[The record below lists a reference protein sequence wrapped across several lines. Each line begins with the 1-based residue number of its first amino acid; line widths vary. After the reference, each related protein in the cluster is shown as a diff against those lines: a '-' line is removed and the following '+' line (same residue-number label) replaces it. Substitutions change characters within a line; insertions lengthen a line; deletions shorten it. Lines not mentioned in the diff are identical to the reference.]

1 MSFIAK
7 VLPEGNLKNRFKDIK
22 GIENLPIAET
32 GTSSGMPFI
41 RLRDGVMF
49 HGVRPSRIQRII
61 YRFFMSS
68 SFRRRVPEE
77 ACAVA
82 WDIWL
87 RYWRDG
93 HINQQRY
100 YQLEKGDT
108 VIEAGAYIGYYTL
121 KMSQTVGPKGQVIA
135 IEPVDENRQ
144 VILENLK
151 ANDIHNVTVLP
162 YAIWNKKGSTTF
174 HLTNRQK
181 NSLVT
186 DPIRR
191 KGRIYT
197 RTVPTS
203 TIDEIIAETGVPT
216 PDLVIITVNGVEVE
230 ALQGMK
236 RTLEKGTNLV
246 VAAKYV
252 IDGLPTYQ
260 PVTAILRENRYEV
273 ILDHYGF
280 TKNEDPEN
288 HAVVYA
294 HKPESQ

>member
-1 MSFIAK
+1 MRYGIK
-7 VLPEGNLKNRFKDIK
+7 KD
-22 GIENLPIAET
+22 LRLS
-32 GTSSGMPFI
+32 TSLIDKRTVWS
-41 RLRDGVMF
+41 L
-49 HGVRPSRIQRII
+49 IQ
-61 YRFFMSS
+61 Y
-68 SFRRRVPEE
+68 V
-77 ACAVA
+77 
-82 WDIWL
+82 
-87 RYWRDG
+87 
-93 HINQQRY
+93 
-100 YQLEKGDT
+100 EKGEFT
-108 VIEAGAYIGYYTL
+108 PEL
-121 KMSQTVGPKGQVIA
+121 FQ
-135 IEPVDENRQ
+135 
-144 VILENLK
+144 L
-151 ANDIHNVTVLP
+151 
-162 YAIWNKKGSTTF
+162 
-174 HLTNRQK
+174 
-181 NSLVT
+181 
-186 DPIRR
+186 
-191 KGRIYT
+191 
-197 RTVPTS
+197 S